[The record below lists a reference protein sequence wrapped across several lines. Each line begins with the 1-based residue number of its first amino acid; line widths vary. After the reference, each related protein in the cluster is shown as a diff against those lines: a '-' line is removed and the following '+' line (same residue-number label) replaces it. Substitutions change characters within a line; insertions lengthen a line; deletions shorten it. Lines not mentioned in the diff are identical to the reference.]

1 MSEAGG
7 CCGDGSGCWSDTR
20 SGTKDAGKPLEA
32 GTRLGNGPS
41 PRTSKKDK
49 PSIFVGQ
56 DSFWTSDLQSGKII
70 HLSGFKL
77 LCLREWV
84 TAAVGNQYSFY
95 YQPL

>member
-1 MSEAGG
+1 MLWGWKWVLERYQVRNQGQWEA
-7 CCGDGSGCWSDTR
+7 SR
-20 SGTKDAGKPLEA
+20 SWE
-32 GTRLGNGPS
+32 RLGNEPS

-56 DSFWTSDLQSGKII
+56 DSFWASDLQNGKII
-70 HLSGFKL
+70 HLSCFKL